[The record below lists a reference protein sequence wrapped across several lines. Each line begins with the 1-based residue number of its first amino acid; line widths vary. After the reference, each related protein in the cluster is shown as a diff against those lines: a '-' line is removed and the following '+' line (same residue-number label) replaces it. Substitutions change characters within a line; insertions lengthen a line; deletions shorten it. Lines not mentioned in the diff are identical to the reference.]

1 MKKIAYIWD
10 SIYPYK
16 MGGVEKRIYSLSQLL
31 KDKYKIHI
39 IGMKSWKGKDS
50 ITKGGIHYHGIFKEM
65 PIYNKEGVRQV
76 KETLIFSYS
85 LLKFLSKNHFDI
97 IECQATTA
105 FPVFAVYLTNIF
117 KNNQNIFI
125 TWHEYW
131 DKKYWMKY
139 TGRLK
144 GTIGYFIQNLT
155 LKLSKQIIAV
165 SEDTK
170 NRIKKHTKHKIYVIP
185 NGIDEK
191 EIGKIKNEK
200 KEYDLVYAGRLHDFK
215 NIDKIINVVKGNP
228 NLNAVIIGTGPE
240 LKNLKRMS
248 KGLNI
253 KFTGFLQNQKD
264 VYKYIAKSR
273 IFMML
278 SEREGFSIVT
288 LEALALGVPVICY
301 NTKNNPARD
310 LIINHENGILINSLN
325 TKEINKAIKEI
336 RKSYE
341 KYRLDTIQSI
351 KEYYLDNITK
361 SLVKTYEKR

>member
-1 MKKIAYIWD
+1 MKKVAYIWD

-31 KDKYKIHI
+31 KGKYEIHI

-50 ITKGGIHYHGIFKEM
+50 IKKGGIHYHGTFKEI

-76 KETLIFSYS
+76 KEALIFSYH
-85 LLKFLSKNHFDI
+85 LLKFLSKNNFDI
-97 IECQATTA
+97 IDCQATTA
-105 FPVFAVYLTNIF
+105 FPVFTVYLTNIF
-117 KNNQNIFI
+117 KRNQKIFI

-131 DKKYWMKY
+131 DKNYWMEY

-170 NRIKKHTKHKIYVIP
+170 NRIKKYTKNKIYIIP
-185 NGIDEK
+185 NGIDQK
-191 EIGKIKNEK
+191 EINKIKKEK

-215 NIDKIINVVKGNP
+215 NVDKIIKTVKVNPKLNV
-228 NLNAVIIGTGPE
+228 VIIGTGPE
-240 LKNLKRMS
+240 LENLKKMS

-253 KFTGFLQNQKD
+253 KFTDFLKSQID
-264 VYKYIAKSR
+264 VYKYISKSK

-301 NTKNNPARD
+301 NTKNNPAKY
-310 LIINHENGILINSLN
+310 LIQNYKNGILIKSM
-325 TKEINKAIKEI
+325 KINIIYKAINTIESKY
-336 RKSYE
+336 KTYSYNA
-341 KYRLDTIQSI
+341 RTSV
-351 KEYYLDNITK
+351 KEYYLENIIK
-361 SLVKTYEKR
+361 KLVNTYED